1 MMQHDYELPASID
14 TLIESYF
21 PCLRR
26 TVRKNLSRLTGAFL
40 QLALSVRFGYGG
52 LHLTS
57 VARVLPGGKKFKS
70 SYKWLARFLKC
81 KYFDPSSLAECM
93 LALILGRKPPP
104 WVIVLVDQTTID
116 GVQVVNAAIPL
127 EGRAVP
133 VAWIDFEYPWKTLAP
148 ASQNTIERYLLTW
161 LAEAAPPH
169 VRLLLV
175 FDRGYAR
182 VELIKDLNRGQQ
194 PFLIRAPGKVIVQAM
209 VRGRRQRL
217 SLGRLPHRTNWP
229 VRYGHVLYHSQK
241 AEPVDVIVYR
251 EREFQQPWFLVV
263 PPDSESW
270 LPTTEVVRLYR
281 QRMRIEHCFRDWK
294 SHLGLRGLR
303 LQVQKPERILRLL
316 MGFTLAY
323 LLLLLLGQDPLA
335 EKLRPYFEQPRRRDR
350 HGTPKILSVL
360 SMALYLLSDPRWEQR
375 TQERWIQILS
385 RLVAGRGIATLSS
398 FSP

>member
-1 MMQHDYELPASID
+1 MQHNCELYDAVCP
-14 TLIESYF
+14 LIESYF

-26 TVRKNLSRLTGAFL
+26 TVRKNLSRLTCAFL
-40 QLALSVRFGYGG
+40 RLALSVRFGYGG

-57 VARVLPGGKKFKS
+57 VARVLPDGKKFKNN
-70 SYKWLARFLKC
+70 YKWLSRFLKC

-93 LALILGRKPPP
+93 LRLILGRKPPP

-116 GVQVVNAAIPL
+116 GVEVINAAIPL

-148 ASQNTIERYLLTW
+148 PSQNTIERYLLTW
-161 LAEAAPPH
+161 LAEAAPPGT
-169 VRLLLV
+169 RLLLV

-194 PFLIRAPGKVIVQAM
+194 AFLIRAPHKVIVQAR
-209 VRGRRQRL
+209 VQGRRRRL
-217 SLGRLPHRTNWP
+217 SLGRLPHCTNWP
-229 VRYGHVLYHSQK
+229 TRYRHVLYHSQK

-251 EREFQQPWFLVV
+251 GRGFQQPWFLVV

-323 LLLLLLGQDPLA
+323 LILLLLGQDPLA
-335 EKLRPYFEQPRRRDR
+335 EKLRPFFEQPRQRDR

-375 TQERWIQILS
+375 ARERWIQILS